1 MTAPPFVMTPR
12 IALVTGGT
20 GGIGT
25 AVCRALTD
33 AGCLVY
39 ANYFQLTGNKE
50 LKQWQQDNRQDGYV
64 INTVQADVSDPD
76 QIQVMIDTIIASHG
90 RLDILINTAGIT
102 RDASFKKMQP
112 QDWIRVIEVNLIGTM
127 NATHAAINIMLEQN
141 YGRIV
146 NISSVNGRKGQ
157 FGQTNYSA
165 SKAGVHGFTKAL
177 AQEVARKG
185 VTVNTVSPGYT
196 STPMVQNMPHNML
209 EQIIKEIPIGRLA
222 IPEEIAHAVTF
233 LCDEKSSYITGAELS
248 VNGGMHM
255 F

>member
-1 MTAPPFVMTPR
+1 MTQRV
-12 IALVTGGT
+12 ALVTGGI

-25 AVCRALTD
+25 AVCQELASK
-33 AGCLVY
+33 GCHVY
-39 ANYFQLTGNKE
+39 ANYFQLSNDSE
-50 LKQWQQDNRQDGYV
+50 LDDWKLENEKSGYK
-64 INTVQADVSDPD
+64 IDTVQADVSDTD
-76 QIQVMIDTIIASHG
+76 HIEAMTNRILKEKG
-90 RLDILINTAGIT
+90 RLDILVNTAGIT
-102 RDASFKKMQP
+102 RDSTFKKMKP
-112 QDWIRVIEVNLIGTM
+112 EDWINVIQVNLIGTI
-127 NATHAAINIMLEQN
+127 NVTNAAIKIMLDQG

-177 AQEVARKG
+177 AQEAAKKG

-196 STPMVQNMPHNML
+196 STPMVQKMP
-209 EQIIKEIPIGRLA
+209 EDIIDKIIAEIPIGRLA
-222 IPEEIAHAVTF
+222 TPEEIAHVVSF
-233 LCDEKSSYITGAELS
+233 LCDEKSSYITGTELS

>member
-1 MTAPPFVMTPR
+1 MTQRV
-12 IALVTGGT
+12 ALVTGGI

-25 AVCRALTD
+25 AVCQELVSK
-33 AGCLVY
+33 GCHVY
-39 ANYFQLTGNKE
+39 ANYFQLSNDSE
-50 LKQWQQDNRQDGYV
+50 LDDWKLENEKSGYK
-64 INTVQADVSDPD
+64 IDTVQADVSDTD
-76 QIQVMIDTIIASHG
+76 HIEAMTNRILKEKG
-90 RLDILINTAGIT
+90 RLDILVNTAGIT
-102 RDASFKKMQP
+102 RDSTFKKMKP
-112 QDWIRVIEVNLIGTM
+112 EDWINVIQVNLIGTI
-127 NATHAAINIMLEQN
+127 NVTNAAIKIMLDQG

-177 AQEVARKG
+177 AQEAAKKG

-196 STPMVQNMPHNML
+196 STPMVQKMP
-209 EQIIKEIPIGRLA
+209 EDIIDKIIAEIPIGRLA
-222 IPEEIAHAVTF
+222 TPEEIAHVVSF
-233 LCDEKSSYITGAELS
+233 LCDEKSSYITGTELS